1 MIYTLQGVTLS
12 PTPTVWSLWSL
23 MRHPKERLY
32 KNHSL
37 LKSISQF
44 EYCELFAY
52 FCSIYISAVL
62 ILTSALHSWR
72 WSKRCPQ
79 WLGARLTRRRHVE
92 TDRHKLM
99 ALRRRRCFQ
108 LVWLWSS
115 WIPSSRWWPLYPSP
129 PAQWGLDES
138 SFRLVFETP
147 PLRHRGPF
155 KEQIIGEARE
165 VWQKGTI
172 FPRFFSRHPSLVEEF
187 DILVM
192 N

>member
-147 PLRHRGPF
+147 PLRHKGPF

-172 FPRFFSRHPSLVEEF
+172 FPRFLFSAPF
-187 DILVM
+187 P
-192 N
+192 